1 MLNPFDSAYHDL
13 CNDILEIGNQRDDRT
28 HTGTISKFG
37 TSNPLR
43 FNEGFPLLTQKI
55 SFKLIATELLWFIK
69 GDTNIQY
76 LLKYNNNIWNEWAF

>member
-1 MLNPFDSAYHDL
+1 MIEHIQVPFL
-13 CNDILEIGNQRDDRT
+13 IW
-28 HTGTISKFG
+28 

-43 FNEGFPLLTQKI
+43 FNEGIPFTHYKKI

-76 LLKYNNNIWNEWAF
+76 LLKYNNNIWNEWAFENIFNLKIIMVQI